1 LAPPTLL
8 ARCPAKLNLSLRVL
22 GCRDDGYHELDT
34 LFQAIDLWDTIEA
47 RPGENLSLACDD
59 PSLPVDGSNLVL
71 AAVELLRR
79 EAGGSPPAAALT
91 LRKEIPVQAGLGG
104 GSSDAA
110 GALLLFNELW
120 QLNLGREELAGLA
133 ARLGADVPFFLY
145 GGTARGL
152 GRGDLIE
159 PRESIGEL
167 LFLIGVPP
175 FGISTATLFSEL
187 RARLTL
193 PRNGVS
199 LPLFSAHKWQE
210 ENDFHIAVNDLEA
223 LVFESWPELE
233 SFRNAL
239 WRVGA
244 SSALLSGSGSAVY
257 GVFRD
262 AGQLDEAAAKLRAG
276 FEGWRLVRT
285 RAIDGAAHV
294 IRRDDGRDE
303 GG

>member
-1 LAPPTLL
+1 
-8 ARCPAKLNLSLRVL
+8 VL

-47 RPGENLSLACDD
+47 RPSENLRLSCDD
-59 PSLPVDGSNLVL
+59 TELPVDGSNLVL
-71 AAVELLRR
+71 AAATLLRGQM
-79 EAGGSPPAAALT
+79 GGSPLGADLT
-91 LRKEIPVQAGLGG
+91 LRKKIPMQAGLGG

-110 GALLLFNELW
+110 GTLLLCNELW
-120 QLNLGREELAGLA
+120 KLELPLTELSGLA
-133 ARLGADVPFFLY
+133 ARLGADVPFFLH
-145 GGTARGL
+145 GGTARGR

-159 PRESIGEL
+159 PLDPIGEV

-175 FGISTATLFSEL
+175 FGISTAELFGEL

-210 ENDFHIAVNDLEA
+210 ENDFHIAANDLEA

-233 SFRNAL
+233 EFRDAL
-239 WRVGA
+239 WRAGA

-257 GVFRD
+257 GIFRD
-262 AGQLDEAAAKLRAG
+262 EGQLREAEGKLQAG

-285 RAIDGAAHV
+285 RAVPAAAHV
-294 IRRDDGRDE
+294 IRPDARWDE